1 MDIGQFDLH
10 AAMEDRHW
18 WFVGR
23 REIILDIL
31 RRYVP
36 PHQGRHL
43 LEIGCGAGGNLRF
56 LLNYYRCTGLDI
68 APEAVRHSRERV
80 SCPIL
85 EGDFR
90 ELSPELF
97 HDVDVVLLADVLEH
111 LEDDRGF
118 LREIIQR
125 LPPGGFVLMTVPAH
139 DFLWSNHDLVL
150 GHLRRYSRKSFSMLW
165 EGFPVRRVYST
176 CFNSLLLPLIA
187 LYRFLPGG
195 KGRGSDLTL
204 PPPPLN
210 RLLRAVLRL
219 EKQLLKMRPIPWG
232 VSLLTVLKKNE

>member
-23 REIILDIL
+23 REIILEIL
-31 RRYVP
+31 RRYVS
-36 PHQGRHL
+36 PHQGRRL
-43 LEIGCGAGGNLRF
+43 LEIGCGTGGNLRF
-56 LLNYYRCTGLDI
+56 LLNYYRCAGVDI
-68 APEAVRHSRERV
+68 APEAVRYARERV

-111 LEDDRGF
+111 LDDDRGF
-118 LREIIQR
+118 LGDIIHR
-125 LPPGGFVLMTVPAH
+125 LPPGGVVLMTVPAH

-150 GHLRRYSRKSFSMLW
+150 GHLRRYSRKSFSALW
-165 EGFPVRRVYST
+165 EGFPVRRVYAT
-176 CFNSLLLPLIA
+176 FFNSLLFPLIA
-187 LYRFLPGG
+187 LYRILPGG

-204 PPPPLN
+204 PLPPLN
-210 RLLRAVLRL
+210 RLLRAVLRM
-219 EKQLLKMRPIPWG
+219 EKFLLKMGPIPGG